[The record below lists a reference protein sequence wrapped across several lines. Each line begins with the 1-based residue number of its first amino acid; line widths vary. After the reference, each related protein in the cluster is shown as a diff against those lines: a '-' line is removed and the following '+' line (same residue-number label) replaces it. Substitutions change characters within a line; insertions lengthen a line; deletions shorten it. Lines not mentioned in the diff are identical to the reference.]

1 MRKSWLSWRFTL
13 LSLVLLLAQQGA
25 VLHELSHLLPALR
38 GAAGP
43 AVALAQVEPAA
54 AGASQAPRGEGRD
67 RADAVCQLCLG
78 FAQLGDL
85 AVWRFAPPALL
96 ALQQTAPRSEPFLWR
111 EAARPPHSA
120 RDPPARFT
128 ALLS

>member
-1 MRKSWLSWRFTL
+1 MRKSWLSWRFSL

-25 VLHELSHLLPALR
+25 VLHELSHLLPAMR

-43 AVALAQVEPAA
+43 AVAWDEPAA
-54 AGASQAPRGEGRD
+54 AGPSRASRGEGHD
-67 RADAVCQLCLG
+67 HADAVCQLCLG

-85 AVWRFAPPALL
+85 AVWRFVPPALL
-96 ALQQTAPRSEPFLWR
+96 ALQQSPPRSEPFLWR

-128 ALLS
+128 TLLS

>member
-1 MRKSWLSWRFTL
+1 MRKSWLSWRFSL

-38 GAAGP
+38 GS
-43 AVALAQVEPAA
+43 
-54 AGASQAPRGEGRD
+54 AGAQALVQPLASGSSQAPRSEGRD

-78 FAQLGDL
+78 FAQMGDL
-85 AVWRFAPPALL
+85 AAWRFVPPDLL
-96 ALQQTAPRSEPFLWR
+96 ALQQTPPRSAPFLWR
-111 EAARPPHSA
+111 EGTRPPHSA

-128 ALLS
+128 PLLS

>member
-1 MRKSWLSWRFTL
+1 MRKSWLSWRFSL

-25 VLHELSHLLPALR
+25 VLHELSHLLPAMR

-43 AVALAQVEPAA
+43 VEALAEPVV
-54 AGASQAPRGEGRD
+54 AGSARAPRGEGRD
-67 RADAVCQLCLG
+67 HADAVCQLCLG
-78 FAQLGDL
+78 FAAVGSL
-85 AVWRFAPPALL
+85 AVWRFVPPELL

-111 EAARPPHSA
+111 EATSPPHSA

-128 ALLS
+128 TLLS

>member
-1 MRKSWLSWRFTL
+1 MRKSWLSWRFSL

-78 FAQLGDL
+78 FAQLGNL
-85 AVWRFAPPALL
+85 AVWRFAPPELL
-96 ALQQTAPRSEPFLWR
+96 ALQQTAPRSEPFLRR

-128 ALLS
+128 TLLS